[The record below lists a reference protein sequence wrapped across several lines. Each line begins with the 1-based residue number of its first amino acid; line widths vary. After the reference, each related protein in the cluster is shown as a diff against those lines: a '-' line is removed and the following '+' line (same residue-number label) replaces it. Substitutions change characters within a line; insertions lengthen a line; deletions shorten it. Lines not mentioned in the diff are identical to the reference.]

1 MIFRPHL
8 RIIFR
13 DSFTKKFG
21 NSCGG
26 GVFTS
31 IQEMGRMALLPFDF
45 VPQRALRIE
54 RLL

>member
-13 DSFTKKFG
+13 DSFTKKVG

-26 GVFTS
+26 GGIYFYS
-31 IQEMGRMALLPFDF
+31 GNGRMALLPFDF